1 MPLLLTAVGPPRVY
15 TPGAR
20 RDEAAAGMS
29 ASTRSVVVVS
39 LATSALWTAVSF
51 IAPKLRAHW
60 CTKLSSGAH
69 SEGSG
74 ADGGKC
80 KGRKVSNAKPA
91 PTSDDP
97 LFHQVLKDAADIY
110 NHEPALRASTRRA
123 ILRHRTLE
131 NALSSILADKLC
143 GCGGHSNHTWVA
155 LFDEVYAMHAK
166 YRGSEGTPGALARLD
181 LAAVCDRDPACSGP
195 AHALLY
201 LKGFQALQAHRLA
214 HALWGAGRRTVALA
228 MQLKVS
234 EVFGVDVHPA
244 ARLGGGL
251 LIDHASGVV
260 IGETCV
266 VGRDCTIL
274 QGVTLGA
281 SGKDRGDRHPKIGN
295 DVLIGAHAV
304 ILGNVS
310 VGDGAKVGAGSVVLK
325 SIPPAATAVGVPA
338 RVVGRTQEA
347 SAGKTMDHALHMVDT
362 FGYVGSTKS
371 KQPLW
376 HDLWANTMDVGLDEK
391 GFLSREELRV
401 RLQPFGCSEAES
413 DAVFWRLDT
422 SLDNRV
428 DENEFRASW
437 EAAVVGATREGGLSR

>member
-1 MPLLLTAVGPPRVY
+1 VPPSVPAPASDKVTAYQPPGQTSAADVGSNSNSSRFVYPYPTMPLLLTAVGPPRVY

-80 KGRKVSNAKPA
+80 KGGKVSNAKPA

-181 LAAVCDRDPACSGP
+181 LAA
-195 AHALLY
+195 
-201 LKGFQALQAHRLA
+201 
-214 HALWGAGRRTVALA
+214 AG
-228 MQLKVS
+228 
-234 EVFGVDVHPA
+234 
-244 ARLGGGL
+244 
-251 LIDHASGVV
+251 
-260 IGETCV
+260 
-266 VGRDCTIL
+266 
-274 QGVTLGA
+274 
-281 SGKDRGDRHPKIGN
+281 
-295 DVLIGAHAV
+295 GAHV
-304 ILGNVS
+304 ITSPHLS
-310 VGDGAKVGAGSVVLK
+310 PLAC
-325 SIPPAATAVGVPA
+325 PT
-338 RVVGRTQEA
+338 A
-347 SAGKTMDHALHMVDT
+347 SAG
-362 FGYVGSTKS
+362 G
-371 KQPLW
+371 
-376 HDLWANTMDVGLDEK
+376 EK
-391 GFLSREELRV
+391 
-401 RLQPFGCSEAES
+401 
-413 DAVFWRLDT
+413 
-422 SLDNRV
+422 
-428 DENEFRASW
+428 
-437 EAAVVGATREGGLSR
+437 